1 MLDMKYFD
9 VYYFCHLANN
19 SIDKF
24 DYAGTYAEFFDG
36 EFEVT
41 PENFPKV
48 SILRQFAFWWVERV
62 IYEQARTA
70 PQDDK
75 YDFNPASWLEQ
86 AIKKYKNKTVSFAGF
101 CVEKNINTEDYLET
115 FNCFVEYLNDENDN
129 LYFDVIWD
137 IASEVEYILIQNRE
151 FLLNFNEHTTIYFQD
166 HPLQRCYIPEWVKRA
181 VLFRDKGCCVFCKKD
196 LTGLY
201 SLLDDKEKQFD
212 HIVSLDEGGIN
223 DVCNIQLCCQRC
235 NNKKSASSSTS
246 SLYHNA
252 Y

>member
-48 SILRQFAFWWVERV
+48 SILRQFAFWLVERV

-86 AIKKYKNKTVSFAGF
+86 AIK
-101 CVEKNINTEDYLET
+101 NIKIKL
-115 FNCFVEYLNDENDN
+115 
-129 LYFDVIWD
+129 
-137 IASEVEYILIQNRE
+137 
-151 FLLNFNEHTTIYFQD
+151 FLLQVF
-166 HPLQRCYIPEWVKRA
+166 
-181 VLFRDKGCCVFCKKD
+181 VLKK
-196 LTGLY
+196 
-201 SLLDDKEKQFD
+201 
-212 HIVSLDEGGIN
+212 I
-223 DVCNIQLCCQRC
+223 
-235 NNKKSASSSTS
+235 
-246 SLYHNA
+246 
-252 Y
+252 

>member
-1 MLDMKYFD
+1 MKYFD

-36 EFEVT
+36 EFEIE

-48 SILRQFAFWWVERV
+48 SVLRHFAFWLIESVV
-62 IYEQARTA
+62 YEQADIIS
-70 PQDDK
+70 QDSDK
-75 YDFNPASWLEQ
+75 YDFNPAFWLEQ
-86 AIKKYKNKTVSFAGF
+86 AIKKYKNKNVSFTNF
-101 CVEKNINTEDYLET
+101 CIARNINNEDYLEK
-115 FNCFVEYLNDENDN
+115 FNCFVEYLNDEKKD
-129 LYFDVIWD
+129 LYFNVIWE
-137 IASEVEYILIQNRE
+137 IATEVEYILIQNRE
-151 FLLNFNEHTTIYFQD
+151 FLLKFNEHTTPHFRD
-166 HPLQRCYIPEWVKRA
+166 NPLQRCYIPEWVKRA

-212 HIVSLDEGGIN
+212 HIVPLDEGGIN
-223 DVCNIQLCCQRC
+223 DICNIQLCCQEC
-235 NNKKSASSSTS
+235 NNKKSTNSATS
-246 SLYHNA
+246 FLYHNA